1 MKNEK
6 GTRKTTLE
14 NSKTQS
20 GTAIFLLFR
29 VFWLHPS
36 SVILHPFPVDPYAA
50 LPIPPEAQPQLAALA
65 ALLREW
71 NDKLNLVSRQDV
83 EKLERRHL
91 ASCLA
96 PLKFLQLQAGTTV
109 LDVGTG
115 GGLPGLPLAI
125 CYPQAKFLLVDS
137 VGKKIRAV
145 EDMAKRLDLK
155 NVEVRNARVEAIA
168 GSFDFIL
175 GRAVAALPEFVGWI
189 SGRLRPGAKNS
200 LANGLLMWKGGD
212 LTAELAALGVEPRQ
226 KFFLE
231 AFFQDEYFKE
241 KYILHFAAEDL
252 FKTRRAQA

>member
-1 MKNEK
+1 M
-6 GTRKTTLE
+6 
-14 NSKTQS
+14 S
-20 GTAIFLLFR
+20 
-29 VFWLHPS
+29 
-36 SVILHPFPVDPYAA
+36 PYAP
-50 LPIPPEAQPQLAALA
+50 LPIPPAAQPQLAALA

-83 EKLERRHL
+83 ENLERRHL
-91 ASCLA
+91 SSCLA
-96 PLKFLQLQAGTTV
+96 PLKFLQLESGATV

-155 NVEVRNARVEAIA
+155 NVEVRNARAETIT
-168 GSFDFIL
+168 GGFDFVL

-189 SGRLRPGAKNS
+189 RGRLKPGAKHS

-212 LTAELAALGVEPRQ
+212 LTAELAALGVDPRQ

-252 FKTRRAQA
+252 LKPRRAQS